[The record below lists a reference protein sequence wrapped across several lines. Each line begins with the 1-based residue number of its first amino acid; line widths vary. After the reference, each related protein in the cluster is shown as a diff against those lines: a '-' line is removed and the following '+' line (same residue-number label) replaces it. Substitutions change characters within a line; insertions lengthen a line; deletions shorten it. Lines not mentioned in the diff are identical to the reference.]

1 MARFDVYPHPE
12 AGLRAATPFLM
23 DVQNNFINRVGSRM
37 VIPLRHADAFGPCMR
52 DLNPQFEVSGK
63 PVVLDTA
70 AMAAF
75 PAAAL
80 KKPIASLAAKQA
92 DIVAALDTLFGSY

>member
-1 MARFDVYPHPE
+1 LARFDVYPHPE
-12 AGLRAATPFLM
+12 PALRDVTPFLM
-23 DVQNNFINRVGSRM
+23 DVQNNFIDRVGSRM

-63 PVVLDTA
+63 RVVLDTA

-80 KKPIASLAAKQA
+80 KNPVASLTAKQA
-92 DIVAALDTLFGSY
+92 DILAALDTLFGSY

>member
-1 MARFDVYPHPE
+1 MRS
-12 AGLRAATPFLM
+12 LTPFLM

-37 VIPLRHADAFGPCMR
+37 VIPLRHADSFGPCMR

-63 PVVLDTA
+63 SVVLDTA

-75 PAAAL
+75 PAASL
-80 KKPIASLAAKQA
+80 KKPVASLAAKQA

>member
-12 AGLRAATPFLM
+12 AALRAVTPFLM
-23 DVQNNFINRVGSRM
+23 DVQNNFIDRMGSRV
-37 VIPLRHADAFGPCMR
+37 VIPLRHAGAFGPCMR

-70 AMAAF
+70 ALAAF

-80 KKPIASLAAKQA
+80 KKPVASLAANQA